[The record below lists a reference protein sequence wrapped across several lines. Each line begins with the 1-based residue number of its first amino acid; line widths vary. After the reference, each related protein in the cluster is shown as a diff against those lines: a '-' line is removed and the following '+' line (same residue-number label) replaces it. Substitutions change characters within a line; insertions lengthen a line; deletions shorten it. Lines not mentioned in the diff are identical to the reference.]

1 MEENT
6 RRNFI
11 RKMAFTGASALVLPE
26 TDIYSSEGSHKLRHF
41 ARNGSVILFQGDSI
55 TDGNHGRTTDP
66 NHIMGHGYAFSLA
79 SRLGADYAEKSLVFY
94 NRGISGNKIND
105 LANRWQTDTI
115 DLKPDLLSILVG
127 VNDTASVVFQ
137 REPIITAEKYEEIYK
152 SLLDMTLKRFPDVL
166 LVLCEPFILEVGKV
180 KDNWVTYQPEMKKR
194 QEAVARL
201 ACTGEV
207 HPAGCR
213 KGTSEQSLAYPRPI
227 QEPPI
232 PSYLPIG
239 VVFGQVLQPEM
250 RLKVPKG
257 RVWPG
262 VVQVMIQL
270 RVA

>member
-180 KDNWVTYQPEMKKR
+180 KDNWVTYKPEMKKR

-201 ACTGEV
+201 ALEYDAVFVGFQDIFNKACNRAPAAYWMWDGV
-207 HPAGCR
+207 HPTVAGHELMAR
-213 KGTSEQSLAYPRPI
+213 EWLR
-227 QEPPI
+227 
-232 PSYLPIG
+232 
-239 VVFGQVLQPEM
+239 QVGKRM
-250 RLKVPKG
+250 KF
-257 RVWPG
+257 
-262 VVQVMIQL
+262 
-270 RVA
+270 